1 MRNKAISIA
10 YKNII
15 KNALQYIYEG
25 GNHES
30 QKGIDIL
37 LSISKILGEYK
48 VNRILEL
55 FAYNPD
61 NDEYPEFMF
70 IDDGLLIEISGPDEY
85 VVDSSTSPIHY
96 MNDEL
101 DEDELVNSI
110 DEILFPSI

>member
-1 MRNKAISIA
+1 MRNKAISIV
-10 YKNII
+10 YRDII
-15 KNALQYIYEG
+15 TNALQYIYEG
-25 GNHES
+25 DNHES
-30 QKGIDIL
+30 QKGIDALTALAKLI
-37 LSISKILGEYK
+37 GEYK

-85 VVDSSTSPIHY
+85 VIDSSTSPIHY

>member
-1 MRNKAISIA
+1 MHDKAISIL
-10 YKNII
+10 YKDII

-25 GNHES
+25 DNHES
-30 QKGIDIL
+30 QKGIDAL
-37 LSISKILGEYK
+37 LALAKILGEYK

-70 IDDGLLIEISGPDEY
+70 IDDGLLIEISGADEY

-110 DEILFPSI
+110 DEILFPSL

>member
-1 MRNKAISIA
+1 MHDKAISIL
-10 YKNII
+10 YKDII

-25 GNHES
+25 DNHES
-30 QKGIDIL
+30 QKGIDALIAL
-37 LSISKILGEYK
+37 AKILGEYK

-96 MNDEL
+96 MDDEL

-110 DEILFPSI
+110 DDILFPSI